1 MELTM
6 TQHDHIQKICE
17 WWFAGADLKEK
28 YEVIEDKLLDILRE
42 YDVDDLE
49 EDSSNSFY
57 EDLEQFG
64 VLKDIV
70 KVLNDHNFK

>member
-1 MELTM
+1 M
-6 TQHDHIQKICE
+6 TIYRKFVNGGL
-17 WWFAGADLKEK
+17 WGADLKEK

-42 YDVDDLE
+42 YDVDDLD